1 MIDFSARRFSRR
13 PKPDPEL
20 QRSAEAAAQE
30 QPTQASGG
38 EPADRGAVQPAE
50 VAARAS
56 HPRPRTVLVL
66 GGGGMRGMAHV
77 GVLKALDMLGIQ
89 YDAVVGTSIGSLV
102 GAMAAGGYS
111 LDKIASIIKDV
122 QKQDYFRL
130 NVVKFLLKGTRAPSM
145 YRGDLFK
152 SRLRSILAE
161 LEFSDMQV
169 PFYCNA
175 VRLETGGSVF
185 WGSQGCDDIPLVD
198 AIYSSCA
205 LPGIFEPYERA
216 GYSYMDGGIVDSL
229 PLRFAKTLRPELI
242 IAVDLSVK
250 ATFKAPNYKNRV
262 HTTLFRAFEIAEEVL
277 VEHSLHMHLDHR
289 TALIQP
295 KVGHL
300 ARFDFHD
307 VADIVRRGEEEAL
320 KVLTSHAATRDL
332 VKAEVVDGLTC
343 PVAPRDYVS
352 VRIDS
357 DACIGC
363 GLCEAVCETDA
374 FVAKGER
381 ATVRKLSNY
390 ECTRDHA
397 CARNCPTD
405 AISLGNL

>member
-1 MIDFSARRFSRR
+1 
-13 PKPDPEL
+13 
-20 QRSAEAAAQE
+20 
-30 QPTQASGG
+30 
-38 EPADRGAVQPAE
+38 
-50 VAARAS
+50 
-56 HPRPRTVLVL
+56 
-66 GGGGMRGMAHV
+66 
-77 GVLKALDMLGIQ
+77 
-89 YDAVVGTSIGSLV
+89 
-102 GAMAAGGYS
+102 
-111 LDKIASIIKDV
+111 V

-130 NVVKFLLKGTRAPSM
+130 NVVKFLLKGARAPSM

-152 SRLRSILAE
+152 SRLKSILPDIG
-161 LEFSDMQV
+161 FGDMRV

-185 WGSQGCDDIPLVD
+185 WGTRGCDDIPLVD

-205 LPGIFEPYERA
+205 LPGIFEPFERG

-250 ATFKAPNYKNRV
+250 ATFKAPNYKSRV

-277 VEHSLHMHLDHR
+277 VEHALHMHMDYR

-307 VADIVRRGEEEAL
+307 VNDIVRRGEEEAL

-332 VKAEVVDGLTC
+332 VGTEVVDGLTC
-343 PVAPRDYVS
+343 PVLPRDYVS
-352 VRIDS
+352 VRIDPG
-357 DACIGC
+357 ACIGC

-374 FVAKGER
+374 FVARGER

>member
-1 MIDFSARRFSRR
+1 VTNPSASPASVPVRLPAPGSNG
-13 PKPDPEL
+13 KH
-20 QRSAEAAAQE
+20 AATS
-30 QPTQASGG
+30 PL
-38 EPADRGAVQPAE
+38 RAVPIT
-50 VAARAS
+50 RDDD
-56 HPRPRTVLVL
+56 RPRTVLVL

-77 GVLKALDMLGIQ
+77 GVLKALCTLGLEV
-89 YDAVVGTSIGSLV
+89 DAIVGTSIGSLV

-111 LDKIASIIKDV
+111 IQKMESILRDI

-130 NVVKFLLKGTRAPSM
+130 NVVKFLLKGARAPSM

-152 SRLRSILAE
+152 SRLKKILPDVA
-161 LEFSDMQV
+161 FPDMKV

-185 WGSQGCDDIPLVD
+185 WGSPGMEDIALPD

-205 LPGIFEPYERA
+205 LPGIFEPYEQD
-216 GYSYMDGGIVDSL
+216 GYSYMDGGMVDSV
-229 PLRFAKTLRPELI
+229 PLRFAKSLNPDLI

-250 ATFKAPNYKNRV
+250 ATSKTPNYKNRV
-262 HTTLFRAFEIAEEVL
+262 ATTMYRAFEIAEEVI
-277 VEHSLHMHLDHR
+277 VEQSLHMHLDAR

-300 ARFDFHD
+300 ARFDFKD
-307 VADIVRRGEEEAL
+307 QDDIVARGEEEAL
-320 KVLTSHAATRDL
+320 RVLTSHAATRDL
-332 VKAEVVDGLTC
+332 VTDGVVEGLSC
-343 PVAPRDYVS
+343 PVTPRDFVT
-352 VRIDS
+352 VRIDPT
-357 DACIGC
+357 ACIGC
-363 GLCEAVCETDA
+363 GMCEAVCETEA
-374 FVAKGER
+374 FRAGAEH

-397 CARNCPTD
+397 CARNCPTG